1 MLNVGMWT
9 LWTQIDAMMMPVVS
23 YLCEAGG
30 GGGGCGGSNVGLL
43 YVEDWAVGRLCG
55 LGGG

>member
-1 MLNVGMWT
+1 MS
-9 LWTQIDAMMMPVVS
+9 AMMMPVVS
-23 YLCEAGG
+23 YECEAGGG

>member
-1 MLNVGMWT
+1 MLHVDMWT
-9 LWTQIDAMMMPVVS
+9 LWTQIGAMMMPVVS
-23 YLCEAGG
+23 YECEAGG

>member
-9 LWTQIDAMMMPVVS
+9 LWTQMSAMMMPVVS
-23 YLCEAGG
+23 YECEAGG

>member
-1 MLNVGMWT
+1 
-9 LWTQIDAMMMPVVS
+9 MMMPVVS
-23 YLCEAGG
+23 YECEAGG

>member
-23 YLCEAGG
+23 YECEAGG